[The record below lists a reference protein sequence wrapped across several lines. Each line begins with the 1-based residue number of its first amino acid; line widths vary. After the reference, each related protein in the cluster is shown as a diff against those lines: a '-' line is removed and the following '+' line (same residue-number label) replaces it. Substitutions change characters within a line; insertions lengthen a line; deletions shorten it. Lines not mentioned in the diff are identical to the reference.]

1 VTEKENETA
10 GTPRW
15 VKVFGLVAFVLV
27 VLIVV
32 MLIAGR
38 GGHGPSR
45 HATGDN
51 GFGYQ
56 TGLPTAVTRQQP

>member
-15 VKVFGLVAFVLV
+15 VKVFGLVALVLV
-27 VLIVV
+27 VPIVV

-38 GGHGPSR
+38 GGHGPGR
-45 HATGDN
+45 HATGID
-51 GFGYQ
+51 GFGYE
-56 TGLPTAVTRQQP
+56 TGLPPAVTRQQP